1 MFVCPRFVRAERER
15 ERERNKTRVF
25 FADFI
30 RSCLSF
36 VPLFGTSSSS
46 LFLFFCDRKKERYF
60 EIHIKREYIE
70 CERKEESFGKRDRGY
85 FCSSRSSSEGFVR
98 AERGRNTIDALS
110 SSSSSSLFFC
120 NFLSF

>member
-1 MFVCPRFVRAERER
+1 M
-15 ERERNKTRVF
+15 F

-110 SSSSSSLFFC
+110 SLLLLLLLLFFFAISSLFELRERET
-120 NFLSF
+120 NERRR